1 MRFELVLGEIYHVVG
16 VLTSWI
22 ALDHIIGESFTFFTK
37 MMLGKKKRYLFIS
50 WEIQFI
56 NIKINK

>member
-22 ALDHIIGESFTFFTK
+22 GSDHIIGESFTFFTK
-37 MMLGKKKRYLFIS
+37 MMLGKKKEVFVYFLG
-50 WEIQFI
+50 
-56 NIKINK
+56 NIIYQH